1 MKPLLVFIISLF
13 WFSFLYGQNGY
24 LFIKKNGKKKRTYT
38 EGNSIHFQLNNGAE
52 VKGLITLLRNDT
64 IYINGKP
71 VPRLQVERVILNE
84 KKKKP
89 FPADGKTMLLITG
102 GVVLTGVG
110 LSLNDQETPKQAF
123 ITAAAI
129 GYGPLLAKHF
139 FGRLWYALSRRQFRA
154 GKKFQLQ
161 VLDFHIPR
169 NRPF

>member
-1 MKPLLVFIISLF
+1 MKPLLLLLF
-13 WFSFLYGQNGY
+13 SCFSFSSLHSQTGY

-38 EGNSIHFQLNNGAE
+38 EGNRIQLQLHNGSD

-71 VPRLQVERVILNE
+71 VPRLQVSRVILNK

-89 FPADGKTMLLITG
+89 LPADGKTLLLITG

-110 LSLNDQETPKQAF
+110 LSLNDVETPEQAF
-123 ITAAAI
+123 ITAAAL
-129 GYGPLLAKHF
+129 GYGPLLVKHL
-139 FGRLWYALSRRQFRA
+139 FGRLIYALSRKQFRI
-154 GKKFQLQ
+154 GKKYRLQ

>member
-1 MKPLLVFIISLF
+1 MKTLLLLLLSLF
-13 WFSFLYGQNGY
+13 CCSWLHGQTGY

-38 EGNSIHFQLNNGAE
+38 EGNRVQLRLQNGTD

-71 VPRLQVERVILNE
+71 VPRLQVSRVILNE

-89 FPADGKTMLLITG
+89 FPADGKTLLLITG

-110 LSLNDQETPKQAF
+110 LSLNDVETPEQAF
-123 ITAAAI
+123 ITAAVI

-139 FGRLWYALSRRQFRA
+139 FGRLLYALSRKQFRI